1 MYHLGLLASLGLL
14 WYALMT
20 DNELTVFVAVILMII
35 FAALV
40 DAS

>member
-1 MYHLGLLASLGLL
+1 MPHLGLIASLGLL

-35 FAALV
+35 FAALA
-40 DAS
+40 DA